1 MHRPHAPTV
10 RPLPPVRRVLAGALA
25 LGAVAIVAPA
35 AANAGVSS
43 CNYSA
48 ATKTLS
54 ISDQSG
60 SAKLRLVRVGDQ
72 IRIADGQAG
81 TNFCPVPGAPLQVAN
96 VTNTDKIQIFRDGV
110 NAPGGLELDMTQGQF
125 APGATPESD
134 GSSEI
139 EIAVTDTSNDP
150 LGFTNSL
157 HVIGSTGNDTIVAN
171 PNGNV
176 NFGNDF
182 DLPDVAYS
190 SSSQVAPF
198 FVEVQGGLGNDR
210 IRGAA
215 LKGQFANVLL
225 DGGPGNDTIMGS
237 PVHERLRGGLG
248 DDRITA
254 VDGIADDIDGD
265 DILIKDAD
273 KGNDFASVDDED
285 SVVNVET
292 KAVEVNGVGKLRLK
306 KSLHAAAGK
315 PARVSIAW
323 RHPKA
328 WKALRS
334 LEWRLMDGVDQ
345 VGAVKIRP
353 RSGRLAATG
362 AVKLAKGSS
371 VSHKGKTVTARLK
384 LRLPAKLVGAPLT
397 VDVAATDAKGH
408 RQIEA
413 AAALIDVTA

>member
-1 MHRPHAPTV
+1 MHRAHAPTV
-10 RPLPPVRRVLAGALA
+10 RPLLPIRRVLAGALA
-25 LGAVAIVAPA
+25 VGAVAIVAPA

-43 CNYSA
+43 CSYST

-54 ISDQSG
+54 INDLSG
-60 SAKLRLVRVGDQ
+60 PETLHLVRVGDQ
-72 IRIADGQAG
+72 IRFADGKAG
-81 TNFCPVPGAPLQVAN
+81 TNFCAVPGGAFQVATVN
-96 VTNTDKIQIFRDGV
+96 NTDKIQIFRDAL
-110 NAPGGLELDMTQGQF
+110 NAPGGLEIDMTQGQF
-125 APGATPESD
+125 GPGATPESD

-150 LGFTNSL
+150 LGHTNAL
-157 HVIGSTGNDTIVAN
+157 HVVGTTGNDTIVAN

-182 DLPDVAYS
+182 DPPDLAYS
-190 SSSQVAPF
+190 STSQFAPF
-198 FVEVQGGLGNDR
+198 FVEVRGGLGNDR
-210 IRGAA
+210 IRGAS
-215 LKGQFANVLL
+215 LKGQFANVQL

-265 DILIKDAD
+265 DILIKDAE

-285 SVVNVET
+285 FVVNVET
-292 KAVEVNGVGKLRLK
+292 KAVEVNGVGRLRLK
-306 KSLHAAAGK
+306 RSLHAVAGK
-315 PARVSIAW
+315 SAPVTIRW

-345 VGAVKIRP
+345 VGTVKIRP
-353 RSGRLAATG
+353 RSGRLAASG
-362 AVKLAKGSS
+362 GVELANGSR
-371 VSHKGKTVTARLK
+371 VSHKGKTVIARLK
-384 LRLPAKLVGAPLT
+384 LRMSAKLVGAPLT
-397 VDVAATDAKGH
+397 VDVAATDVKGH
-408 RQIEA
+408 RQIEP